1 MFFFRNK
8 VIKYIWKE
16 VSIAPLVVFRLFFG
30 ALMCYSIIR
39 FYLNGWIESN
49 YILPQFYFPLFDW
62 QWVQPLSGNGM
73 YIIFVVLGI
82 SSFCICIGFLYRIN
96 TALFFLLFTYTEL
109 IDKTYYLNHYYLVC
123 LLSFWMMLVNAHHH
137 FSIDSLLF
145 PKIKRKSVPQWQ
157 IVIFKLQLSIVYFF
171 AGLGKVNPDWLFHAE
186 PMRTWLPSKYQL
198 PLLGKIVQYKTTA
211 FLFSWMGCLY
221 DLSIWFFLLL
231 KKTRKLAYLA
241 VIVFHVL
248 TSILFPQIGMFPY
261 IMMVCTI
268 IFFAT
273 EWHEKVLSTIQK
285 YYSKVFKKVTTV
297 SSSSLELPK
306 DIKLTFKLKLISLGL
321 GLYVL
326 LQLYLPFRYLYY
338 PGNLLWHEQG
348 FRFSWRVML
357 IEKAGTTAI
366 IVEDPKTKK
375 RKEVKQCDHL
385 TAFQQKQMSSQ
396 PDMILQYVHFVGDQF
411 LKEKGYKPQIFVKSN
426 MKLNGRRSMPFIND
440 TVDLYS
446 LKNTYKNRTWVFP
459 LAKRN

>member
-1 MFFFRNK
+1 MASK
-8 VIKYIWKE
+8 KLHLCLWKQ
-16 VSIAPLVVFRLFFG
+16 VPIAPLVVFRLFFG
-30 ALMCYSIIR
+30 ALLLFSTVR
-39 FYLNGWIESN
+39 FAWNGWIDMC
-49 YILPQFYFPLFDW
+49 YISPSYFFPLFDW
-62 QWVQPLSGNGM
+62 QWIKPLSANGM
-73 YIIFVVLGI
+73 YIVFIGLGI
-82 SSFCICIGFLYRIN
+82 SSFCICIGLLYRIN
-96 TALFFLLFTYTEL
+96 TILFFLLFTYTEL

-198 PLLGKIVQYKTTA
+198 PLLGKIVQYRATA

-261 IMMVCTI
+261 IMMVCTV

-285 YYSKVFKKVTTV
+285 YYSKVFKKVTKV
-297 SSSSLELPK
+297 STSSLGLPE
-306 DIKLTFKLKLISLGL
+306 DIKLTLKLKLISLGL

-357 IEKAGTTAI
+357 IEKVGITYITLK
-366 IVEDPKTKK
+366 DPKTGIKK
-375 RKEVKQCDHL
+375 NVEQCNYL
-385 TAFQQKQMSSQ
+385 SKYQQRMMSTQ
-396 PDMILQYVHFVGDQF
+396 ADMILQFVHSIGDEF
-411 LKEKGYKPQIFVKSN
+411 KKEKGYAPEIYVQSTLA
-426 MKLNGRRSMPFIND
+426 LNGHKRREFIDKEIN
-440 TVDLYS
+440 LYP
-446 LKNTYKNRTWVFP
+446 LKDGYKNRNWVIPFEQ
-459 LAKRN
+459 KN